1 MALAVPGAD
10 PVAGQPLSDDDH
22 YKSRLMGIICS
33 HYREALNWL
42 PPSLIPRV
50 GEFGLC
56 FGFLDPVSNIILNT
70 FFHGVS
76 PDEEEANQTE
86 QRERGEKKRKRSQPG
101 NRSKST
107 EYVELKEGRLSKEDE
122 VSSMF
127 TGAKS
132 IVARSIQGL
141 VTFLTSFFRYLHT
154 KEALFYLV
162 HADGDLLGAVHLIEK
177 LRACHAFTT
186 DHPTAMIA
194 LACAA
199 RAAMCPHPDK
209 LVFNTVALASLCS
222 KGELNEAHPQASSF
236 YASGRL
242 GILNLPSTCT
252 LGIDHELS
260 IRRVLLDKIHGFYLE
275 AISRM
280 PTNLLRSRLHRAL
293 LMAGHCYGPFDPVAN
308 ILLNT
313 IWYDTA
319 FPPQLEFEVDMIRM
333 DRLALVEL
341 RSLDGLVAF
350 CQTINPH
357 SDKSDNI
364 SDLILVSQKLG
375 QSGHS
380 LEPVDKCYDAFQ
392 SAATAAFHPNPIAL
406 AHFAALL
413 PQAVKATLERLFK
426 AKCLSAIDVQTIS
439 KVLSENHPPNKPV
452 GQVRWTPCVSLN
464 SVRLKEFEAHQ
475 TLIRRR
481 IEAAF
486 QEHARIKGDEYE
498 EYKIHAICGVNS
510 EIPEDGRFGYFHNQN
525 GYPFSHINVWVIRP
539 HLADAAP
546 ELWFMEYSNDCD
558 NMEVEPFLSPVSEST
573 EFSGRCFHCEYAGA
587 KIMHPSS
594 GSYRGQRR
602 DFLDMASGE
611 HSVTNKELIRSGE
624 MGTVFADSVEIE
636 DLEEFEDVD
645 EDDEDLENEDDEDF
659 QNEDDEDLE
668 ENEDGQLIYV

>member
-1 MALAVPGAD
+1 MTLAVPGCD
-10 PVAGQPLSDDDH
+10 PAAGQPLSDADH
-22 YKSRLMGIICS
+22 YKSRLIGIICS

-42 PPSLIPRV
+42 PPWLIPRV

-56 FGFLDPVSNIILNT
+56 FSASSTPSQTSYSTHSFMGS
-70 FFHGVS
+70 HS
-76 PDEEEANQTE
+76 PDEKEANQQE
-86 QRERGEKKRKRSQPG
+86 QRERGEQKRKRSQPG
-101 NRSKST
+101 IRSKST
-107 EYVELKEGRLSKEDE
+107 EYVEMKEAMLSKEDE
-122 VSSMF
+122 VSSIF
-127 TGAKS
+127 TGAES

-154 KEALFYLV
+154 KEALFFLV

-186 DHPTAMIA
+186 DHPTAMIP
-194 LACAA
+194 LACTA
-199 RAAMCPHPDK
+199 RAAMCPQPDK
-209 LVFNTVALASLCS
+209 LVFSTVALASSMEELHTLLQQPRVSEGCLSNTIMEIISEICS
-222 KGELNEAHPQASSF
+222 KRELNEKF
-236 YASGRL
+236 
-242 GILNLPSTCT
+242 NLPSVACADGHATIGCNT
-252 LGIDHELS
+252 
-260 IRRVLLDKIHGFYLE
+260 
-275 AISRM
+275 
-280 PTNLLRSRLHRAL
+280 LRSVL
-293 LMAGHCYGPFDPVAN
+293 GPS
-308 ILLNT
+308 
-313 IWYDTA
+313 YQRYR
-319 FPPQLEFEVDMIRM
+319 QLEFEVDMIRM

-341 RSLDGLVAF
+341 RSLDGLVTF
-350 CQTINPH
+350 CRTINPH

-375 QSGHS
+375 HSGHS

-406 AHFAALL
+406 AYFAALL
-413 PQAVKATLERLFK
+413 PQAVKATLEQLLK

-439 KVLSENHPPNKPV
+439 KVLSENHLPDKPV
-452 GQVRWTPCVSLN
+452 EQ
-464 SVRLKEFEAHQ
+464 
-475 TLIRRR
+475 
-481 IEAAF
+481 
-486 QEHARIKGDEYE
+486 GDEYE

-510 EIPEDGRFGYFHNQN
+510 EIPEDGRFGYFHNHN

-539 HLADAAP
+539 HQADAAP

-558 NMEVEPFLSPVSEST
+558 NMEVEPFLSPVPEST

-602 DFLDMASGE
+602 DFLDMACGE

-624 MGTVFADSVEIE
+624 MGTVFADSVEIK

-645 EDDEDLENEDDEDF
+645 EDDEDLENEDDKDL

-668 ENEDGQLIYV
+668 ENEDGQLIYA